1 MANMF
6 LKIVN
11 LYQKNYKHV
20 NRVGMVL
27 ASTLLYTSAA
37 NAGLVDALCT
47 IVGYYKQIMGAAALV
62 AGLMLALNSF
72 FSKNALI
79 ADLLQTVIITCVIVG
94 VLPALIGVTG
104 LTVGCA

>member
-1 MANMF
+1 MVNMF
-6 LKIVN
+6 SKSVDF
-11 LYQKNYKHV
+11 YKKNNKHV

-27 ASTLLYTSAA
+27 ATTLLYTSAA

-47 IVGYYKQIMGAAALV
+47 IVGYYKSIMGAAALI

-94 VLPALIGVTG
+94 VLPALIAVTG